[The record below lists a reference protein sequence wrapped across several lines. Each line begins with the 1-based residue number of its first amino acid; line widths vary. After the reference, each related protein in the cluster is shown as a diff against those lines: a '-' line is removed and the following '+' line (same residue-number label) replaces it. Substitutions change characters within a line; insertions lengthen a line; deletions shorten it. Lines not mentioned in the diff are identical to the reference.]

1 MASAT
6 AKAML
11 QRPTLLN
18 QQGASSLAYGPFHPL
33 SASPL
38 LLTGRT
44 RFSSASRKG
53 VCRCGLQPNSS
64 SSSNEAPTQIEP
76 KISRENEDNGPNST
90 MLYSLAAPLVIGAL
104 ASADSPAGGYSQA
117 SYYTTLGLFV
127 LSAPGLWSLIKRS
140 TKSKIVQKTF
150 VVDGPAKV
158 EAKPLDSVAS
168 EIATFFKN
176 NNYSI
181 AGTGEV
187 ITFEG
192 NVAPS
197 RGQAAFLTFCAA
209 LGLLSIALVLSIAVP
224 DVGEKWYG
232 MTLLSPLAG
241 VYYWRKASRKE
252 KVKVKMVTSDD
263 EVSTDIIVE
272 GDDEE
277 IERFRRELDMREK
290 GKIYVKGLLER

>member
-6 AKAML
+6 SQAML

-18 QQGASSLAYGPFHPL
+18 QQVTSSLASGFFHTLP
-33 SASPL
+33 AAPL
-38 LLTGRT
+38 LLSGRT
-44 RFSSASRKG
+44 RYSSAGRNG
-53 VCRCGLQPNSS
+53 VCRCGLQPKSS
-64 SSSNEAPTQIEP
+64 SKDLIQTQP
-76 KISRENEDNGPNST
+76 KISPQIADKGPDT
-90 MLYSLAAPLVIGAL
+90 TVLYSFAAPLVIGAL

-150 VVDGPAKV
+150 VVDGPAKE